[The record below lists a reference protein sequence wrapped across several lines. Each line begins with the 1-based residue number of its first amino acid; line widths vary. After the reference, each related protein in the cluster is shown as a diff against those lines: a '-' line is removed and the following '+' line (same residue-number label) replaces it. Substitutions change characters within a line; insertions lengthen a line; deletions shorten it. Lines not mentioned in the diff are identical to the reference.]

1 VILLPTVMMTGAR
14 LTRATL
20 RMADGTIWAYH
31 PSRPYWH
38 SHGATL
44 ACSAI
49 LQP

>member
-1 VILLPTVMMTGAR
+1 MILLPTIMMTGAC

-38 SHGATL
+38 SRGEGLYCNHD
-44 ACSAI
+44 
-49 LQP
+49 Q